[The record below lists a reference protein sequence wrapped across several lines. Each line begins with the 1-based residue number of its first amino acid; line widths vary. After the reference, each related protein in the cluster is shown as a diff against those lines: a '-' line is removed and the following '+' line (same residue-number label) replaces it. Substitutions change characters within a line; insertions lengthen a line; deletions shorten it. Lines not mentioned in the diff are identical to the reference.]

1 MQFIQLGNHK
11 VSKFILGG
19 NPFSAVSHLG
29 TDTDEKMRRYFTV
42 AQIKDIL
49 RDAEAHGVNTI
60 IARGDAHISRLMYE
74 YHNDGGQIQW
84 LTQTCPEFASIDSSI
99 GGALLGGAIGCHI
112 HGGVADY
119 HIANGKEAELPDMI
133 AKIKN
138 AGLLAGIAG
147 HTPAVFKW
155 AKENLDVDYFMC
167 SYYNP
172 IPRENNASHV
182 HGFDEQFLPEDR
194 DAMVAIIKDLPKPVI
209 HYKVLAAGRTEP
221 SEAFAFVKQ
230 HLRVNDAA
238 CVGIYP
244 QAKGDMLAE
253 DIALLLG

>member
-1 MQFIQLGNHK
+1 
-11 VSKFILGG
+11 
-19 NPFSAVSHLG
+19 
-29 TDTDEKMRRYFTV
+29 
-42 AQIKDIL
+42 
-49 RDAEAHGVNTI
+49 
-60 IARGDAHISRLMYE
+60 
-74 YHNDGGQIQW
+74 
-84 LTQTCPEFASIDSSI
+84 
-99 GGALLGGAIGCHI
+99 
-112 HGGVADY
+112 
-119 HIANGKEAELPDMI
+119 MI

>member
-112 HGGVADY
+112 HGGVAQ
-119 HIANGKEAELPDMI
+119 M
-133 AKIKN
+133 AK
-138 AGLLAGIAG
+138 
-147 HTPAVFKW
+147 
-155 AKENLDVDYFMC
+155 
-167 SYYNP
+167 
-172 IPRENNASHV
+172 
-182 HGFDEQFLPEDR
+182 
-194 DAMVAIIKDLPKPVI
+194 KPNCRI
-209 HYKVLAAGRTEP
+209 
-221 SEAFAFVKQ
+221 
-230 HLRVNDAA
+230 
-238 CVGIYP
+238 
-244 QAKGDMLAE
+244 
-253 DIALLLG
+253 